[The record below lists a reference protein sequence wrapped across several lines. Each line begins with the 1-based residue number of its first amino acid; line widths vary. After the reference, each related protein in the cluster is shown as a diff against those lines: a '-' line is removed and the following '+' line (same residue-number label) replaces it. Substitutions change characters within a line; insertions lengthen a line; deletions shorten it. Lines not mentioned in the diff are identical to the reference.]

1 MIQRHIMKAFSL
13 ALVLGIGSFYSSE
26 VLAQSIILRSGQ
38 VNGQPGII
46 PTQNNI
52 GDVDDIVT
60 YWTRGTGGSLS
71 TSPFT
76 MTDFDK
82 ARGIG
87 CTIDDFCGMAELIVP
102 HPSPTWIPSLPSDAD
117 ARWINHNHGS
127 IASNTGSGRP
137 ATSVLYAVPF
147 TITTNKITSASID
160 FEWAVDD
167 LLGDSGFSDNN
178 NPIGVYIN
186 SPQNALNSSF
196 SGDQNPLM
204 GTGQLGTASQGNI
217 EDFLVSGLNH
227 LYIYQRDQGGS
238 VSGLIF
244 SANIT
249 IESIESVP
257 ESISGWSLL
266 GFGAFA
272 LTTTRFKTKN

>member
-38 VNGQPGII
+38 VNGQ
-46 PTQNNI
+46 
-52 GDVDDIVT
+52 
-60 YWTRGTGGSLS
+60 
-71 TSPFT
+71 
-76 MTDFDK
+76 
-82 ARGIG
+82 
-87 CTIDDFCGMAELIVP
+87 
-102 HPSPTWIPSLPSDAD
+102 H
-117 ARWINHNHGS
+117 
-127 IASNTGSGRP
+127 
-137 ATSVLYAVPF
+137 
-147 TITTNKITSASID
+147 
-160 FEWAVDD
+160 
-167 LLGDSGFSDNN
+167 
-178 NPIGVYIN
+178 
-186 SPQNALNSSF
+186 SSF